1 PIESEATYVPVDE
14 QIQHSDKK
22 RTGLVS
28 IDLAEELKFTQERL
42 EVIANEERTG
52 ADAEKVALEEL
63 QKSTESLISIRKEL
77 SEKNTQLSSL
87 DETDSSRTEIQSE
100 VDRLTL
106 EQDEKEH
113 QWSATK
119 EVWRREFGPIEDNS
133 STAPKAEIK
142 AKTEYDI
149 KMLQDQI
156 TNLQKQLDAV
166 SIRRKQMA
174 AEAEE
179 QQKRLAEQGGAVDDD
194 EGDV

>member
-1 PIESEATYVPVDE
+1 
-14 QIQHSDKK
+14 
-22 RTGLVS
+22 
-28 IDLAEELKFTQERL
+28 
-42 EVIANEERTG
+42 EEREG

-63 QKSTESLISIRKEL
+63 QKSTESLISIRKQL

-87 DETDSSRTEIQSE
+87 DETDSSRSEIQSE

-133 STAPKAEIK
+133 SAPKTEIK

-149 KMLQDQI
+149 KVLQDQI
-156 TNLQKQLDAV
+156 TNLQKQLDEV
-166 SIRRKQMA
+166 SMRRKQMA
-174 AEAEE
+174 AEAAE
-179 QQKRLAEQGGAVDDD
+179 QQKRLTEQSGAIDDVED
-194 EGDV
+194 DV